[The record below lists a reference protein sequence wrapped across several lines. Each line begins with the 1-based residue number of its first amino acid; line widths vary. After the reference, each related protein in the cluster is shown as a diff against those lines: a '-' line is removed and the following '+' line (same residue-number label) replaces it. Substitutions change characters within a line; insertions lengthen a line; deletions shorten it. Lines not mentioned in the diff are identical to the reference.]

1 MMLPLCADE
10 GLSWWCCFRSI
21 DMHARCLSYAP
32 VQALPNLRHLDM
44 TGCSSQL
51 SLLCKLH
58 EYCPQLESLRMG
70 KFVSRH
76 SQQSG
81 ILWQEKAA
89 GKAVLQRL
97 PRLSHDAVQESWEDE
112 QQLQVL

>member
-1 MMLPLCADE
+1 
-10 GLSWWCCFRSI
+10 
-21 DMHARCLSYAP
+21 
-32 VQALPNLRHLDM
+32 M

-70 KFVSRH
+70 KLISRH

-81 ILWQEKAA
+81 SLWQEKAA
-89 GKAVLQRL
+89 GKALLQCL